1 MINRLFY
8 VCLIFFSS
16 ELKAQI
22 YATQSGKVEFFSEAT
37 VENFTG
43 VSTQLVG
50 QVNLADSTLDF
61 YVDTN
66 TLSTGIKLRD
76 EHMRENHL
84 NTEEFPFIEFF
95 GKLHGYDK
103 TNTELQQVKAI
114 GRFTIRGKTQEIEV
128 NGTAKLEQGKLN
140 IDAKWIVKLADY
152 DIPRPKFLFLKL
164 SEEQKIS
171 LKVQLEP
178 QTKVE

>member
-1 MINRLFY
+1 MNKLLVIIS
-8 VCLIFFSS
+8 LICVSFDVH
-16 ELKAQI
+16 AQV
-22 YATQSGKVEFFSEAT
+22 YSTQTGKVEFFSEAT
-37 VENFTG
+37 VESFTG
-43 VSTQLVG
+43 VSTNVVG

-95 GKLHGYDK
+95 GKLHGFDAAQ
-103 TNTELQQVKAI
+103 TGEQSVKAK
-114 GRFTIRGKTQEIEV
+114 GTFTIRGKTQEIEV
-128 NGTAKLEQGKLN
+128 DGIAILEQQKLN
-140 IDAKWIVKLADY
+140 IKASWTVKLADY
-152 DIPRPKFLFLKL
+152 EIPRPQFLFLKL

-171 LKVQLEP
+171 LSVSLES
-178 QTKVE
+178 KNEE